1 MLFHDT
7 IVAIATAPGAGAV
20 AILRLSGK
28 NAIHIADAVYHS
40 PNGNKRLIACK
51 PNTIH
56 FGTIRNGNEIVDE
69 VLVSLFK
76 APHSYTGEDSVE
88 VSCHGSVFIQQK
100 LLQLF
105 IQHGARLSRPGE
117 FTMRAFLNG
126 KMDLS
131 QAEAVADLIASDSEA
146 SHKVALHQMRGGFAK
161 DIEQLRAQLLHF
173 IAMIELELDFAEEDV
188 EFADRKQLTHL
199 VVLIQTAIQ
208 KLLNSFTLG
217 NVIKNGIPVAIVG
230 EPNVGKST
238 LLNALLREERAIVSE
253 IAGTTRDTIEDII
266 SLDGIKFRFI
276 DTAGLRETSDLI
288 ERMGIE
294 RTREKLM
301 QASIVL
307 LLIDANVSAELALEM
322 AQQIKDD
329 TQSSNKLLLVLN
341 KSDLASPSQ
350 LSSLQE
356 TLSAQGFDLVS
367 ISAKNSQ
374 NLPELEK
381 HLLQIVKYT
390 PASLNDV
397 IVTNTRHYEALM
409 RTNDALIRVLDGI
422 AAEISSDFVAQ
433 DIREALHYLGEI
445 SGTITNDDILGHI
458 FKNFCIGK

>member
-7 IVAIATAPGAGAV
+7 IAAIATAPGAGAV
-20 AILRLSGK
+20 AIIRLSGK
-28 NAIHIADAVYHS
+28 NAIHITDSLYHS
-40 PNGNKRLIACK
+40 PNGNKRLISCK

-56 FGTIRNGNEIVDE
+56 FGTIQDGSHIVDE
-69 VLVSLFK
+69 VLVSVFK

-100 LLQLF
+100 ILQLF
-105 IQHGARLSRPGE
+105 IQQGARLARPGE

-188 EFADRKQLTHL
+188 EFADRNQLTQL
-199 VVLIQTAIQ
+199 ILLIQAAIQ

-217 NVIKNGIPVAIVG
+217 NVIKHGIPVAIVG

-238 LLNALLREERAIVSE
+238 LLNALLREERAIVSD

-276 DTAGLRETSDLI
+276 DTAGLRETTDTI
-288 ERMGIE
+288 EKIGIE
-294 RTREKLM
+294 RTHAKLL

-307 LLIDANVSAELALEM
+307 LLLDATANNNELLQK
-322 AQQIKDD
+322 AQQIKDLV
-329 TQSSNKLLLVLN
+329 QNNAKLLLVIN
-341 KSDLASPSQ
+341 KSDLTSENNLNTLVDFISQ
-350 LSSLQE
+350 
-356 TLSAQGFDLVS
+356 QGFECVP
-367 ISAKNSQ
+367 ISAKNNQ
-374 NLPELEK
+374 NLKILEN
-381 HLLQIVKYT
+381 HLLQIVKYS

-397 IVTNTRHYEALM
+397 IVTNTRHYEALT
-409 RTNDALIRVLDGI
+409 RTNEALTRVLNGI
-422 AAEISSDFVAQ
+422 STDISSDFLAQ

-445 SGTITNDDILGHI
+445 TGAITNDEILGHI